1 MSTLILIDLD
11 GTLLNTPHFEAWRN
25 TAFKIGGTELIHEEY
40 IDHIAGR
47 PRMEGA
53 SRLLELKRDA
63 QGQGEF
69 HSLNA
74 NELADYKQKEFQ
86 RLCVGTELFS
96 DALHLLQR
104 IDDARL
110 TVIFYTASQNAPD
123 LFDVTLRQSAL
134 SLKQAKIVFQQS
146 ANQTRGELFQQLIGT
161 RPAKDIHLIDD
172 SPYAVDLACSLGV
185 HAWQIRRNQ
194 REPRARDPRVSI
206 LSSLDE
212 FMLPK

>member
-25 TAFKIGGTELIHEEY
+25 TAFKIGGIELIHEEY

-63 QGQGEF
+63 QVQSEF

-74 NELADYKQKEFQ
+74 SELADYKQNEFQ
-86 RLCVGTELFS
+86 RLCVGTELFN

-104 IDDARL
+104 IDDAGL

-123 LFDVTLRQSAL
+123 LFNITLRQSAL
-134 SLKQAKIVFQQS
+134 SLKRAKTVSQQL

-161 RPAKDIHLIDD
+161 RPVKDIHLIDD

-194 REPRARDPRVSI
+194 RGPMPRDPRVSI

>member
-1 MSTLILIDLD
+1 M
-11 GTLLNTPHFEAWRN
+11 
-25 TAFKIGGTELIHEEY
+25 
-40 IDHIAGR
+40 
-47 PRMEGA
+47 
-53 SRLLELKRDA
+53 
-63 QGQGEF
+63 
-69 HSLNA
+69 NA

>member
-25 TAFKIGGTELIHEEY
+25 TAFKIGGIELIHEEY

-63 QGQGEF
+63 QDQGEF

-74 NELADYKQKEFQ
+74 SELAGYKQKEFQ

-110 TVIFYTASQNAPD
+110 TVIFYTASQNASD
-123 LFDVTLRQSAL
+123 LFDITLRQSAL
-134 SLKQAKIVFQQS
+134 SLKQAKTVFQQS